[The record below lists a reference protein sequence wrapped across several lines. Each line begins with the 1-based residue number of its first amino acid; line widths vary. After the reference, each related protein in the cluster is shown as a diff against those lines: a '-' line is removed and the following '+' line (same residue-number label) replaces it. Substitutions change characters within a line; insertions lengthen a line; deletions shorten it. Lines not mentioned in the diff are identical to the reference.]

1 MIFSKIKPI
10 IMAIGTASLVFSA
23 SNVFAGGPTSKII
36 VNEFLR
42 AGNLTTGNEFA
53 ELVLMQDFTAAQLN
67 TYFFG
72 DSTGSTAAK
81 FSGYQFTN
89 MENIASTFC
98 AGTIITIGG
107 ATGPAVDTVYDP
119 ATGDWNITLQTAG
132 ANLTGNGSNGDFAAG
147 DVAYVDTDGTNGNQT
162 ISVDGFAVAWDTAP
176 GTFATN
182 STVLL
187 TDTPNNNT
195 SAFLNDVLAN
205 AGTAASWLTDQ
216 AIQTPGVANGGTNS
230 TSIAALQAGALGTA
244 TIADSPTMNEGNA
257 GNTAFIFTVTRTAS
271 CAAASVDY
279 AVTGTGANPADAADF
294 GGAFPAGTVNF
305 AAGAT
310 TTTIT
315 VNVSGDSTVETD
327 ETFLVT
333 ISNPAGVALGATTTD
348 TGTITNDDVVPV
360 VATAVVDNN
369 VSINGGAD
377 GQATASGSGGT
388 PGYTYLW
395 DDVSA
400 QTTATAT
407 GLVAGTYT
415 VTVTDSTGS
424 NSDSDMVTITEPT
437 VLTSTASV
445 TDETA
450 VDANDG
456 TATVVA
462 AGGVGPYT
470 YLWNNG
476 ATTATVTGLMPG
488 TYTVVVTDANGAIS
502 SPAAPIVVAG
512 ALPPAIIPTLNQYM
526 LMLLMLLLGVVAFRR
541 VKT

>member
-1 MIFSKIKPI
+1 MKFLKIKPI

-107 ATGPAVDTVYDP
+107 AAGPAVDTAYEP
-119 ATGDWNITLQTAG
+119 STGDWNITLQTAG
-132 ANLTGNGSNGDFAAG
+132 ANLTGNGSNGDFASG

-195 SAFLNDVLAN
+195 SAHLNDVLIN
-205 AGTAASWLTDQ
+205 AGVPASWLTDQ
-216 AIQTPGVANGGTNS
+216 PTQTPGAGNGGNNS
-230 TSIAALQAGALGTA
+230 TSIAALQAAALGSA
-244 TIADSPTMNEGNA
+244 TIADTPTNNEGNA
-257 GNTAFIFTVTRTAS
+257 GNTAFTFTVTRTAS

-294 GGAFPAGTVNF
+294 GGALPSGTANF

-310 TTTIT
+310 TATIT
-315 VNVSGDSTVETD
+315 INVSGDTAVEMD

-333 ISNPAGVALGATTTD
+333 ISNSAGVTLGTTTTD
-348 TGTITNDDVVPV
+348 TGTISNDDVLPLV
-360 VATAVVDNN
+360 VSVV
-369 VSINGGAD
+369 
-377 GQATASGSGGT
+377 
-388 PGYTYLW
+388 
-395 DDVSA
+395 
-400 QTTATAT
+400 
-407 GLVAGTYT
+407 
-415 VTVTDSTGS
+415 
-424 NSDSDMVTITEPT
+424 
-437 VLTSTASV
+437 SV
-445 TDETA
+445 TDETSPG
-450 VDANDG
+450 ANDG
-456 TATVVA
+456 TASVA
-462 AGGVGPYT
+462 ASGGVPPYT

-476 ATTATVTGLMPG
+476 ATTATITGLMPG
-488 TYTVVVTDANGAIS
+488 TYTVVVTDNNGAGVS
-502 SPAAPIVVAG
+502 ASPAAPIVVVA

-526 LMLLMLLLGVVAFRR
+526 IMFLMLLVGLVAVKRVR
-541 VKT
+541 VKA